1 MRNTPGPQ
9 GLWRGNRVAIVS
21 LVVLLVV
28 GALGSA
34 GTAQAQDARAIMQKV
49 AQSYQNLTGYDGSAT
64 VDIKIIGKE
73 GATAGKAL
81 QSQSLYALLKFQ
93 KPNKLSLD
101 MTAPSGSRR
110 IYCDGK
116 DFYVFDALTN
126 QFTHDPAPAD
136 GKKLAQLLLLRAGVV
151 AVLDPLW
158 FLTEGTLPP
167 QLGDL
172 KVKGTQKVNG
182 RDTIVISGVSRT
194 PRIEQKL
201 TNGRKF
207 IQPATTRNWVWWI
220 DKQDYLI
227 RRVEARIDNLKAGIP
242 VRQGKKTVLRQ
253 LPVYNL
259 SRHTVAAVKPNAP
272 LGADVFQFKKPPTAT
287 EKKSLRDLLQG
298 SQQPK

>member
-9 GLWRGNRVAIVS
+9 GLWRGNRVARVS
-21 LVVLLVV
+21 SVALLAV
-28 GALGSA
+28 GMLWSA

-49 AQSYQNLTGYDGSAT
+49 AQTYQNLTGYDGSAT

-73 GATAGKAL
+73 GAAAGKVMTKP
-81 QSQSLYALLKFQ
+81 QSLYALLRYQ
-93 KPNKLSLD
+93 KPNKISLE

-136 GKKLAQLLLLRAGVV
+136 GKKMLLLLYGRAGVV
-151 AVLDPLW
+151 ALLDPLW

-167 QLGDL
+167 QLGNL

-182 RDTIVISGVSRT
+182 RDTIVISGVSNT
-194 PRIEQKL
+194 PRTERKLSNGQKL
-201 TNGRKF
+201 V
-207 IQPATTRNWVWWI
+207 QPATTRNWTWWI

-227 RRVEARIDNLKAGIP
+227 RRVESRIDNLKAGVP

-253 LPVYNL
+253 VPVYNV

-287 EKKSLRDLLQG
+287 ERKSLRDLLG
-298 SQQPK
+298 SK